1 MTIHIR
7 HRLLAIIFIASILF
21 AIASVA
27 AAVTAKE
34 PNLVA
39 LSAEDVHLVVN
50 GATSTLRFTTVSWN
64 NGAGAVEIEGGALIA
79 GEEKQKVFQNIY
91 NDDGSITPHHAG
103 DFVYHEEHS
112 HIHFEGYANYT
123 LQPIDAPG
131 ASERYGQKTSFCLM
145 DTDRVNHR
153 LDGASKKSVY
163 NTCSGAVQGI
173 SVGWGDKYGYQL
185 AGQEIDVSDQP
196 DGDYRLIIEINPLG
210 HLMESNYTDNTSEVV
225 VRIENGTATVVGDEE
240 PIGPGNGNGRGGGG
254 GRP

>member
-1 MTIHIR
+1 MIIHIR
-7 HRLLAIIFIASILF
+7 HRLLAIALIASVLF
-21 AIASVA
+21 AIAGIA

-39 LSAEDVHLVVN
+39 LPAEDVHLVVN

-64 NGAGAVEIEGGALIA
+64 NGAGAVEITGGDLI
-79 GEEKQKVFQNIY
+79 GNDKQKVIQNIY

-103 DFVYHEEHS
+103 DFVYHEEHN

-123 LQPIDAPG
+123 LQPINAPG
-131 ASERYGQKTSFCLM
+131 ASEKYGQKTSFCLM

-185 AGQEIDVSDQP
+185 AGQEIDVTGLP
-196 DGDYRLIIEINPLG
+196 NGDYKLVIEINPLG
-210 HLMESNYTDNTSEVV
+210 HLVESDYTDNISEVV
-225 VRIENGTATVVGDEE
+225 VRIENSTATIVGGEE
-240 PIGPGNGNGRGGGG
+240 PTEPGNGNGRGGG
-254 GRP
+254 RP